1 MQMLRFAK
9 TLEGPPLPV
18 RLQITARLRCS
29 ASSSSV
35 LIQARFGK
43 REARLF
49 YFNSR
54 IFINLQ

>member
-18 RLQITARLRCS
+18 RLQITACLRCS

-35 LIQARFGK
+35 LIQARFDK
-43 REARLF
+43 TEARLF